1 MIDSSNI
8 RMAKE
13 RISNIIPRLIVKQGR
28 NISVFVQK
36 IKAKAPC

>member
-8 RMAKE
+8 CMAKE
-13 RISNIIPRLIVKQGR
+13 RISNIMLRLVIKQGR

-36 IKAKAPC
+36 IKAKAPR